1 MQVIAKRRFVAHF
14 ESVKHKGDVA
24 PKTAGPWTRPEAYL
38 DSLIRRR
45 TSRRPRSVEP
55 RTEPEAP
62 RFALSTLP
70 FLVLLAALAVI
81 AVGIIVA
88 AWPGTQPQPQPRS
101 AAKELGT
108 APKGWFQEAQKEF
121 RNRG

>member
-1 MQVIAKRRFVAHF
+1 M
-14 ESVKHKGDVA
+14 KHKGDVA
-24 PKTAGPWTRPEAYL
+24 PKTDGLWTRPEAYVETL
-38 DSLIRRR
+38 VRRR
-45 TSRRPRSVEP
+45 TSRRSRSTEA

-70 FLVLLAALAVI
+70 FLILMAALLVI

-88 AWPGTQPQPQPRS
+88 AWPGSQPQPHPKS